1 MRDVPGAE
9 QHDPHAASLGIAMT
23 VSKAPPRRF
32 RRALGVDIG
41 GALNLVGSLVKYLSA
56 AFLFPTAI
64 ALGYGEPVW
73 PFLAA
78 GAITGC
84 FGVGLERATEG
95 KERIGA
101 REGYLVVCLLWLLV
115 ALCGCLPYL
124 LAEAQLSRPV
134 DALFESMSGFSTT
147 GATVLTDVAGLSRSM
162 AMWRQFTAW
171 IGGVGIIVLFL
182 AILPRLRVG
191 GRQALFKTEMPGPE
205 LPLAATIRET
215 ARRFLLLYV
224 GITALEVAALT
235 FIGLVGIDPR
245 MTLFNATA
253 HSFSTIATAGF
264 SPEPRSLE
272 PFAAASQWVVVL
284 FMLVAGTNFALLY
297 AGIVGRR
304 LRLFARDEEFRI
316 GLALVAV
323 ASLIV
328 IAGLLHA
335 DILGGEAAVRHGVF
349 NTVSMITT
357 TGFAS
362 DDFNLWTSLTLLVLF
377 GVTLIGG
384 SAGSTSGSIKL
395 IRHIAIAKMLRR
407 EIDQTVHPEV
417 VSPLRVNGATVDE
430 RALRAIIVFV
440 FLYLGVCAAGAV
452 VVLVDSTLR
461 GIDVT
466 AFQAL
471 ADAASLLGG
480 VGPGLGFAGP
490 MGSFEPFSDLSTVV
504 LTALMYL
511 GRLEI
516 VPVLVLFTASHWR
529 A

>member
-1 MRDVPGAE
+1 
-9 QHDPHAASLGIAMT
+9 MT
-23 VSKAPPRRF
+23 TSKPYPPPVVRG
-32 RRALGVDIG
+32 ALGVDVG
-41 GALNLVGSLVKYLSA
+41 GALNLVGSLVKYLGA
-56 AFLFPTAI
+56 AFLFPAAI
-64 ALGYGEPVW
+64 AVGYGEPVW
-73 PFLAA
+73 PFLVAA
-78 GAITGC
+78 AVTTGAGLA
-84 FGVGLERATEG
+84 LERTTTG

-101 REGYLVVCLLWLLV
+101 REGYLVVSLMWLLV
-115 ALCGCLPYL
+115 AVFGALPYL
-124 LAEAQLSRPV
+124 LAEAQLARPV

-147 GATVLTDVAGLSRSM
+147 GASALTDVAGLTRSM
-162 AMWRQFTAW
+162 AMWRQFTTW

-182 AILPRLRVG
+182 AVLPRLRVG

-205 LPLAATIRET
+205 LPLATTIRET
-215 ARRFLLLYV
+215 ARRFLVLYV
-224 GITALEVAALT
+224 AITALE
-235 FIGLVGIDPR
+235 LVVLATLGWTGVDRR

-253 HSFSTIATAGF
+253 HSFATIATAGF
-264 SPEPRSLE
+264 SPEARSIE
-272 PFAAASQWVVVL
+272 PFAAATQWVIVV
-284 FMLVAGTNFALLY
+284 FMLVAGTNFALIY
-297 AGIVGRR
+297 AGVVGRQ

-316 GLALVAV
+316 GLALVAIASAVVVV
-323 ASLIV
+323 ALLSQDVL
-328 IAGLLHA
+328 AGEDAL
-335 DILGGEAAVRHGVF
+335 RHGVF

-362 DDFNLWTSLTLLVLF
+362 ADFAQWTSLTSIVLF
-377 GVTLIGG
+377 GVTIIGA

-395 IRHIAIAKMLRR
+395 IRHVVIAKMLRR

-440 FLYLGVCAAGAV
+440 FLYLGVCAAGAF
-452 VVLVDSTLR
+452 VVLLDSALR

-471 ADAASLLGG
+471 AAAASLLGG